1 MFRIFSAHSLTAIR
15 VFSLVGLIFLSACEQ
30 AMIIDDEVMK
40 NEQEVQDAISTISP
54 EGYNRSALKIDERPW
69 FGSEAISTNNGQS
82 LPQNLSSAN
91 AITLTFSGSETL
103 PEVAKKIESVSGVP
117 VVLSN
122 NIYQSSLGTLAD
134 KIFIPSGG
142 QEVSGGRIVWSGSLT
157 SLLDQMANAYASDWS
172 YNGNAIQFSSENT
185 KTFMLNAL
193 AGELT
198 MSGNA
203 TSTSGGGESNAPS
216 IGIDGTTTLQ
226 IWGEISEA
234 VTSIIGEQ
242 GQASFSPSTG
252 TITVTARPDILRR
265 VENYLRYQNEMRLR
279 RIAVTVKVLSVTTN
293 DTENYSADIS
303 GIISNALNG
312 NFDISSSGNGT
323 DGLSVSILK
332 APPSDLDS
340 NLTTTL
346 EASRG
351 IERASIVH
359 SGSLVTLSDQPA
371 PLQIARQIAYLE
383 RVSSTSGDTSSVSL
397 EPGTVDLGLFMTVL
411 PRIVDGDRILMRL
424 SISITDADPNFR
436 TFGAGDIQIE
446 LPEIDTTGF
455 LQNAVVSNGETL
467 VLAGFEKSSNT
478 MNGTKTPFGYLLGGS
493 NNTARG
499 RELLVL
505 VINSRILPEQPL
517 TIIGN

>member
-1 MFRIFSAHSLTAIR
+1 MSHIFSAPSLKFAR
-15 VFSLVGLIFLSACEQ
+15 VLSFICLLFLCACEQ
-30 AMIIDDEVMK
+30 SALVDDAVMK
-40 NEQEVQDAISTISP
+40 NEQIVEDSISTISP
-54 EGYNRSALKIDERPW
+54 DGYNGAALKIDERPW
-69 FGSEAISTNNGQS
+69 FGSEAVSVNNGQS
-82 LPQNLSSAN
+82 LPQNLTSAN
-91 AITLTFSGSETL
+91 AITLTFTGAETL
-103 PEVAKKIESVSGVP
+103 SQVAQKIESISGIS

-122 NIYQSSLGTLAD
+122 NIYASSLGSLAENV
-134 KIFIPSGG
+134 FVPSGG
-142 QEVSGGRIVWSGSLT
+142 QEVSGGRIVWSGSLVD
-157 SLLDQMANAYASDWS
+157 LLNQLSNAYASDWS
-172 YNGNAIQFSSENT
+172 YDGQSIRLSSENT

-198 MSGNA
+198 LSGSA
-203 TSTSGGGESNAPS
+203 SSTSSGESNVPE
-216 IGIDGTTTLQ
+216 IEIDGTTTLE

-234 VTSIIGEQ
+234 ITGIIGQQ

-252 TITVTARPDILRR
+252 TITVTARPDVLRR
-265 VENYLRYQNEMRLR
+265 VENYLRFQNEMRLR
-279 RIAVTVKVLSVTTN
+279 RIAISVKVLSVTTN
-293 DTENYSADIS
+293 DTENYSADVTGVIRD
-303 GIISNALNG
+303 ALNG
-312 NFDISSSGNGT
+312 NFDVTSAGNGN

-332 APPSDLDS
+332 APPSNLDS

-346 EASRG
+346 EASKG

-371 PLQIARQIAYLE
+371 PLQIARQVAYLE

-411 PRIVDGDRILMRL
+411 PRIVEGDRILMRL
-424 SISITDADPNFR
+424 SIAITDADPNFR

-467 VLAGFEKSSNT
+467 VLAGFEKSTNT
-478 MNGTKTPFGYLLGGS
+478 LNSSKTPFGYLLGGS
-493 NNTARG
+493 HSSARG